1 MGFMRSNA
9 SRLALALVIAAG
21 TTASAQRPADV
32 VRWSAKAA
40 DVVVKA
46 GATVPV
52 EITADV
58 QEGWHLYALSQ
69 PKSGPIPLAFAVAK
83 GKPFEIRT
91 RDIVAP
97 KAEVVK
103 DPNFDLETHQ
113 YDGKVIFRIPLSA
126 VRAAAPGAHSVPVEI
141 TFQACGNGICLR
153 PFTQTLPIDVTV
165 TASTAAR

>member
-1 MGFMRSNA
+1 MSFMRRNVSL
-9 SRLALALVIAAG
+9 LALALVIAAG
-21 TTASAQRPADV
+21 AHAGAQRPADV

-91 RDIVAP
+91 RALVAP
-97 KAEVVK
+97 KAAVVQE
-103 DPNFDLETHQ
+103 PNFNLETHQ
-113 YDGKVIFRIPLSA
+113 YDAKGACRIPLSA
-126 VRAAAPGAHSVPVEI
+126 ARAATPGPHSVPVEI
-141 TFQACGNGICLR
+141 TCQACGNGICLR